1 MAREYWRS
9 RLGFIMAAAGF
20 SIGLGNIWRFP
31 YLCGMHGGGAFLL
44 VYAICC
50 LMICLPLLIAEIG
63 LGRKTRL
70 TSIAG
75 MRQLN
80 GKGSPWN
87 LISWLGVASALLI
100 MSYYFVV
107 LGWVVGYLI
116 KALSGDLAQVS
127 SEKAGSVFTEHVSS
141 SGLVALHTS
150 LVIILLGVIV
160 FCGLNR
166 GVERTCKVL
175 LPGLFFFLGLLAI
188 RSVSFPGAIAGLK
201 WYLTPDLSVID
212 GSVILTAL
220 GQAFYSIGVGMAVA
234 FAYGS
239 YLHPSKSDIPGN
251 ALIVVILDMSAAF
264 LAGLVIFPA
273 LFAFGLSP
281 DSGSGLL
288 FVTMSRLFAE
298 IPGGNLLGAAFYF
311 LVLLAGLTSG
321 IGLLE
326 AVVATV
332 MDLRGLSRKTA
343 VILTLVIVALMCIP
357 PALSKGP
364 WAGARLMGKDGFQ
377 LMDFISGNALL
388 PLGALILAFYV
399 PAVWKFERFQAY
411 ANRGA
416 SRFRVRDSWR
426 VLVKFGLPVAL
437 ILIFLRGLALV

>member
-1 MAREYWRS
+1 MAT
-9 RLGFIMAAAGF
+9 AGF

-31 YLCGMHGGGAFLL
+31 YLCGMNGGGAFLL

-50 LMICLPLLIAEIG
+50 TLICVPLLIAEIS
-63 LGRKTRL
+63 LGRRTRL
-70 TSIAG
+70 TSIMG

-80 GKGSPWN
+80 GKWSPWN

-107 LGWVVGYLI
+107 LGWVVAYLI
-116 KALSGDLAQVS
+116 KALSGNLAQVS
-127 SEKAGSVFTEHVSS
+127 SERVEGVFAEYVSN
-141 SGLVALHTS
+141 SGLVALHT
-150 LVIILLGVIV
+150 GVIV
-160 FCGLNR
+160 VILGLIVVIGLNR

-175 LPGLFFFLGLLAI
+175 LPGLFFFLVLLAV
-188 RSVSFPGAIAGLK
+188 RSMSFPGAVEGLR
-201 WYLTPDLSVID
+201 WYLTPDLSVLD
-212 GSVILTAL
+212 SSVVLAAL

-239 YLHPSKSDIPGN
+239 YLHPTRSNIPGN
-251 ALIVVILDMSAAF
+251 ALIVVFLDMFAAF

-311 LVLLAGLTSG
+311 LILLAGLTSG

-332 MDLRGLSRKTA
+332 MDLRGVSRKTA
-343 VILTLVIVALMCIP
+343 VILTLTLVSFISIP
-357 PALSKGP
+357 SALSKGP
-364 WAGARLMGKDGFQ
+364 WSEVRFLGMDCFQ
-377 LMDFISGNALL
+377 LVDFFSGNVLL
-388 PLGALILAFYV
+388 PLGALILALYV
-399 PAVWKFERFQAY
+399 TVVWKFEKFQAY
-411 ANRGA
+411 ANTGA
-416 SRFRVRDSWR
+416 ARFRVRASWR
-426 VLVKFGLPVAL
+426 LLVKFGLPVAL
-437 ILIFLRGLALV
+437 TLIFLRGLDLV

>member
-1 MAREYWRS
+1 MAREYWRN

-31 YLCGMHGGGAFLL
+31 YLCGMNGGGAFLL
-44 VYAICC
+44 VYALCC
-50 LMICLPLLIAEIG
+50 LLICLPLLIAEIG

-127 SEKAGSVFTEHVSS
+127 SESVGGVFIEYVSNS
-141 SGLVALHTS
+141 ALVALHS
-150 LVIILLGVIV
+150 GLVLITLGLIV
-160 FCGLNR
+160 VTGLNR

-175 LPGLFFFLGLLAI
+175 LPGLFFFLILLAV
-188 RSVSFPGAIAGLK
+188 RSVSFPRAIEGLK
-201 WYLTPDLSVID
+201 WYLTPDLSVIN
-212 GSVILTAL
+212 GAVILTAL

-239 YLHPSKSDIPGN
+239 YLHPSRSDIPGN
-251 ALIVVILDMSAAF
+251 SVIVVILDMSAAF

-281 DSGSGLL
+281 DSGAGLL

-311 LVLLAGLTSG
+311 LILLAGLTSG

-332 MDLRGLSRKTA
+332 MDLRGVPRKTA
-343 VILTLVIVALMCIP
+343 VILTLVIVALMCIIP
-357 PALSKGP
+357 LLSKGS
-364 WAGARLMGKDGFQ
+364 WADARLFGKDGFQ
-377 LMDFISGNALL
+377 LVDFISGNFLL
-388 PLGALILAFYV
+388 PLGALMLAFYV
-399 PAVWKFERFQAY
+399 PVVWKFEKFQRCV
-411 ANRGA
+411 NRGA
-416 SRFRVRDSWR
+416 LRFRISDGWGL
-426 VLVKFGLPVAL
+426 LVKFGLPAAL
-437 ILIFLRGLALV
+437 ILIVLRGLALV